1 MSVCTQCC
9 MTINLDSC
17 VMRMTEGYYGALRLR
32 ITLDCSVD
40 GASRRRHRLACKM
53 TAATV
58 TAVTIFKSKASIA
71 GPSQGWSDSD
81 LQNAKWGFAQ
91 LLCLII
97 HDVLQAARAA
107 GATIVHMGSQDWSVQ
122 FWGLLQGRL
131 VICSLW
137 TLRSPAEL
145 YYVYHRLCL
154 TISVQSVSPHPA

>member
-1 MSVCTQCC
+1 MQDDHV
-9 MTINLDSC
+9 
-17 VMRMTEGYYGALRLR
+17 
-32 ITLDCSVD
+32 
-40 GASRRRHRLACKM
+40 M
-53 TAATV
+53 TAATAV
-58 TAVTIFKSKASIA
+58 KAVTVLESNASTA
-71 GPSQGWSDSD
+71 NPRPSPGWSVLN